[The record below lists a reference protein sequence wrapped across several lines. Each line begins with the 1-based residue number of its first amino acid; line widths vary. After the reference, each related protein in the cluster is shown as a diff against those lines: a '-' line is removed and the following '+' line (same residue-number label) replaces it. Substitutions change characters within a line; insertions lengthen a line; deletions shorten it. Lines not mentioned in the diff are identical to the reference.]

1 MSLEAFET
9 RFSILDDIPE
19 ALFSS
24 VVTHTHGE
32 LLMRAAGVLQW
43 REALLRGELPDE
55 KSICWPE
62 ESLRRVI
69 LMRLEALY
77 IVRYCKDEPA
87 LTDSI
92 LETVLEG
99 ISSAEDYFSKAGA
112 FDDQLAQRQKMR
124 DQDSV
129 FEDEEGI
136 SDHAESGRSQPDGG
150 GGDPGDASSAGE
162 ASSDQAGSGGMQSE
176 SSAAVTENAANQA
189 PSEGAMEAA
198 AASEIMADETASAQ
212 PEADTA
218 DVTAALDQSG
228 VGRNL
233 QALDDAFEGQ
243 WGELAMSW
251 KALSGVLDELGGFLG
266 RGWDLTRGVLASQ
279 GWRDIAHYRKLMR
292 DIPELRQLVDV
303 LGRMRGSENDDAAET
318 LAVQF
323 SEPLRRAPEN
333 PPRGF
338 SPYAIDTTEG
348 IKLSDDI
355 ARMLPVESALLG
367 HPVLNTLWHAR
378 RAESMLRCYQLHG
391 VLSEHSPMPEPDDE
405 HTSSQSPENP
415 GHGPII
421 VCLDSSASM
430 QGKPE
435 TIAKAVT
442 LEALRVAAEE
452 KRDCHVITFS
462 GEQQMVSWQLD
473 FSRHG
478 YRALLE
484 FLQHS
489 FHGGTD
495 VSSALTAAL
504 EKNAEAGWEQADIL
518 LVSDGR
524 FPSPESIEPQLKKAK
539 EKTGLRL
546 HGLLI
551 GRWRADA
558 MTRLCDHLHRFDVWS
573 RPVELGES

>member
-1 MSLEAFET
+1 VSLEAFEA
-9 RFSILDDIPE
+9 RFAILDQIPE

-32 LLMRAAGVLQW
+32 LLTRAEGVLQW
-43 REALLRGELPDE
+43 REALLQGELPDE
-55 KSICWPE
+55 KNLCWPDK
-62 ESLRRVI
+62 SLRRVI
-69 LMRLEALY
+69 LMRLEALD
-77 IVRYCKDEPA
+77 IVRYCKDERA

-124 DQDSV
+124 DRDSV

-136 SDHAESGRSQPDGG
+136 SEHAESGSSQPDGG
-150 GGDPGDASSAGE
+150 DPDDASSDGE
-162 ASSDQAGSGGMQSE
+162 AGSDPAAAGGGSGMQAK
-176 SSAAVTENAANQA
+176 SSADITANIENQMS
-189 PSEGAMEAA
+189 SEDSREIAT
-198 AASEIMADETASAQ
+198 ASEVIADQSAPPQ
-212 PEADTA
+212 ADA
-218 DVTAALDQSG
+218 DATAALDQSG

-233 QALDDAFEGQ
+233 QALNDTFEGQ

-279 GWRDIAHYRKLMR
+279 GWRDIARYRKLMR
-292 DIPELRQLVDV
+292 DIPELKQLVDV
-303 LGRMRGSENDDAAET
+303 LGRMRGANNGDTAET
-318 LAVQF
+318 LVAQF
-323 SEPLRRAPEN
+323 SEPLRRVPEN

-338 SPYAIDTTEG
+338 SPHAIDTTEG

-367 HPVLNTLWHAR
+367 HPKLNTLWHAR

-391 VLSEHSPMPEPDDE
+391 VLSEHSPMPEPE
-405 HTSSQSPENP
+405 EQQTSSQSPENP

-442 LEALRVAAEE
+442 LEALRIAAEE
-452 KRDCHVITFS
+452 KRDCCVITFS
-462 GEQQMVSWQLD
+462 GEQQMISWQLD

-478 YRALLE
+478 YRALLD

-504 EKNAEAGWEQADIL
+504 EKNTEAGWEQADIL

-551 GRWRADA
+551 GRWRGDA
-558 MTRLCDHLHRFDVWS
+558 MTRLCDRLHRFDLWS
-573 RPVELGES
+573 RPVELG